1 MVNLSASSIFKAAAP
16 AISAAKRMST
26 ILVAFDHACNEEDY
40 EVAHHLLT
48 ILEIMD
54 ARAGY
59 IAPDND
65 WFGLRD
71 RIVEAHERLWTAL
84 IVEFPKLA

>member
-1 MVNLSASSIFKAAAP
+1 MVNLSADAIFNVAAA
-16 AISAAKRMST
+16 AISDAKRIST
-26 ILVAFDHACNEEDY
+26 ILVAFDHACNEADY

-54 ARAGY
+54 TRASD
-59 IAPDND
+59 IAHDND
-65 WFGLRD
+65 RFRLRN